1 LGSCSPKG
9 CDRHWRQP
17 AQRIALAAL
26 VVLALNT
33 GAEAGGRLQEV
44 VDRGYV
50 VCGVSRSG
58 IGLSEISEGGEWSG
72 LFVDFCR
79 VLGAA
84 IFADKDAVEYV
95 EVNDVNRFKAIE
107 EEAIDVLM
115 ANTTW
120 TVVRDSVR
128 GMDFTATVYY
138 DGQGFLAHRSL
149 GADNLSSVDKA
160 RVCVNRNTTTILNLK
175 DLIATS
181 KPNLEIIPFAATEQ
195 TFNAFLT
202 ERCDMLT
209 YDRVVLRTLQLYR
222 AANPE
227 AYILFPDVISKEP
240 LGPAVKQG
248 DAQWFDV
255 VQWSVFATIA
265 AEEHGLRSDNLEQ
278 RTKGPLPEEVRRLL
292 GLSGDI
298 GKGLGLPADWAWQI
312 IAQVGNYGEIFS
324 RHLGGGKPVV
334 DRGLN
339 SLWKDGGLLY
349 APPFR

>member
-1 LGSCSPKG
+1 MVSQSPKG
-9 CDRHWRQP
+9 STGRWRL
-17 AQRIALAAL
+17 AAHRIALAIL
-26 VVLALNT
+26 VVLTLNFD
-33 GAEAGGRLQEV
+33 AEADGRLERV
-44 VDRGYV
+44 IERGYV

-58 IGLSEISEGGEWSG
+58 IGLSEISDSGEWSR
-72 LFVDFCR
+72 LFVDYCR

-128 GMDFTATVYY
+128 GMDFTTTVYY

-149 GADNLSSVDKA
+149 GADSMASVDKA
-160 RVCVNRNTTTILNLK
+160 KVCVNRNTTTILNLK

-181 KPNLEIIPFAATEQ
+181 KPNLEIVPFAATEQ

-202 ERCDMLT
+202 QRCDMLT

-222 AANPE
+222 AADPQ

-248 DAQWFDV
+248 DAQWFDI

-265 AEEHGLRSDNLEQ
+265 AEELGLRSDNLDQ
-278 RTKGPLPEEVRRLL
+278 KTKGPLPEEVRRLL

-298 GKGLGLPADWAWQI
+298 GRGLGLPPDWAKQI
-312 IAQVGNYGEIFS
+312 IAQVGNYGEIFA

-339 SLWKDGGLLY
+339 SLWKDGGLLCS
-349 APPFR
+349 PPFR

>member
-1 LGSCSPKG
+1 MDICTSSSCAG
-9 CDRHWRQP
+9 GLRR
-17 AQRIALAAL
+17 AAGRVLLAL
-26 VVLALNT
+26 VFALSLSS
-33 GAEAGGRLQEV
+33 GVAADSRLQEV
-44 VDRGYV
+44 IERGHV

-58 IGLSEISEGGEWSG
+58 IGLSEISDNGDWNG

-84 IFADKDAVEYV
+84 IFADKDAVEFV
-95 EVNDVNRFKAIE
+95 EVNDVNRFKAIA

-128 GMDFTATVYY
+128 GMDFITTVYY

-149 GADNLSSVDKA
+149 GAKDLAGVDKA
-160 RVCVNRNTTTILNLK
+160 KVCANRNTTTILNLK

-181 KPNLEIIPFAATEQ
+181 KPNLEVVSFAATEQ
-195 TFNAFLT
+195 AFNAFLT
-202 ERCDMLT
+202 QRCDLLI

-222 AANPE
+222 AADPD
-227 AYILFPDVISKEP
+227 AFVLFPDVISKEP

-248 DAQWFDV
+248 DASWLDV
-255 VQWSVFATIA
+255 VQWSVFATFA
-265 AEEHGLRSDNLEQ
+265 AEEHGLRSDNLDQ
-278 RTKGPLPEEVRRLL
+278 KIDGPLPEEARRLL

-298 GKGLGLPADWAWQI
+298 GKGLGLPADWARQI